1 MERGQKRPL
10 INELT
15 QGKEL
20 AYQLKNH
27 LDKTMSAEPCEFL
40 VEKILSSYEKALS
53 MLNWGSAFDEISQ
66 RAQLSDPQDSPHH
79 CNKNV
84 FKKRKTMAK
93 WSEQVKVCSGTMV
106 EGPLSDGYSWRKYG
120 QKDILGANHPRAYYR
135 CTHRNIQGCLATKQ
149 VQRSDEDSSVFEVT
163 YRGRHTCIQAA
174 QLSKALEKKPKKEE
188 EQEEE
193 AFQDVKPTQK
203 MHFDRAFSFKMNKG
217 MNASEEGACPS
228 FSFPSTPIET
238 EKLENLIYLGCDST
252 TFITL
257 DHNLQSSDSD
267 LSEMM
272 TSTPNSG
279 ENSPLVNWDLSLD
292 YVDFDNNFHFDITDS
307 EMFA

>member
-1 MERGQKRPL
+1 METGKKRPL

-27 LDKTMSAEPCEFL
+27 LDKTMSAQTCEFL

-53 MLNWGSAFDEISQ
+53 MLNWGSTFDEISPRTQ
-66 RAQLSDPQDSPHH
+66 VSDPADSPHH

-93 WSEQVKVCSGTMV
+93 WSEQVKVCSGSMV

-135 CTHRNIQGCLATKQ
+135 CTHRNFQGCLATKQ

-163 YRGRHTCIQAA
+163 YRGRHTCIQAT

-188 EQEEE
+188 VEEEE
-193 AFQDVKPTQK
+193 AIQDSKPTLK
-203 MHFDRAFSFKMNKG
+203 MHCDHGFSFKPNKG
-217 MNASEEGACPS
+217 TSTSEDGPFPS

-272 TSTPNSG
+272 NSTPNSG
-279 ENSPLVNWDLSLD
+279 ENSPLADWDLSLD
-292 YVDFDNNFHFDITDS
+292 YVDFDSNFHFDITS
-307 EMFA
+307 EMFS